1 MNLMIT
7 GALGHIG
14 SRLIRELPTGMFQNV
29 FLLDNLSTQR
39 YPSLFNLPKGI
50 PFRSIEGDILTVNLE
65 EYFNGV
71 DVVIHLAEVTNSTDI

>member
-14 SRLIRELPTGMFQNV
+14 SRLIHELPTGMFQNV

-50 PFRSIEGDILTVNLE
+50 LFRTLFGLLMNIFLE
-65 EYFNGV
+65 
-71 DVVIHLAEVTNSTDI
+71 